1 MSLFHQC
8 KAYKT
13 EEGKANIKALVA
25 IDLLELRHV
34 PKGTN
39 KLLVLEP
46 TQKRS
51 ARSNRPPPPGQPTAE
66 ELERRHEEKN
76 VEINRENSILMKK
89 RLELFSFFV
98 KLCIPAVLPVKAWE
112 KNATYVDMDSKFYDD
127 VRNHEGNGTVIT
139 LDKARKRSEDLPS

>member
-34 PKGTN
+34 PKRTN

-46 TQKRS
+46 TQKQS
-51 ARSNRPPPPGQPTAE
+51 ARSNRPPPGGQPIWIVSSMMMFVIMRVM
-66 ELERRHEEKN
+66 EL
-76 VEINRENSILMKK
+76 
-89 RLELFSFFV
+89 
-98 KLCIPAVLPVKAWE
+98 
-112 KNATYVDMDSKFYDD
+112 
-127 VRNHEGNGTVIT
+127 
-139 LDKARKRSEDLPS
+139 